1 MEFTKTRFLIWLL
14 PALLTSSLVGAA
26 EGDWPWW
33 RGPSKNGHADAKQ
46 KLPAKLSLD
55 DHTLWEAP
63 VPGRGH
69 GSPIVV
75 GDRVYLVSALEKEQS
90 QVVLCY
96 NRTNGKEIWQKEIHK
111 GGFFKKINHKATH
124 ASTTPA
130 WDGERLYV
138 SFMNSDAVW
147 TTALTADGEQVW
159 QKKITEYVVHQG
171 YAASPTVYKDLLL
184 ISADNKKSGAICA
197 LKRSNGDLVWK
208 VDRPKFPNYVSPV
221 VCHVQGRDQLVFSG
235 CEKVLSLDPL
245 TGKVIWEVDG
255 STQETVTSIVT
266 DGEHIFISGG
276 WPKNHVHAIA
286 TDGSGKV
293 VWKNITRVYVP
304 SMLVK
309 DGHLFAVM
317 DAGSAVCW
325 NCKTGKRIWRGK
337 LGGTF
342 SSSPVLVG
350 DDIHVIN
357 ETGEYTVF
365 KADPDEFKIV
375 HRENIGDKVF
385 ATPAICGGQ
394 LFVRVAE
401 YVNDKRV
408 EKLYCLGARK

>member
-1 MEFTKTRFLIWLL
+1 MEFTKTPLLMWLL
-14 PALLTSSLVGAA
+14 PTLLASPMAVAA

-33 RGPSKNGHADAKQ
+33 RGPSKNGHADPSQ
-46 KLPAKLSLD
+46 KLPAELSLD
-55 DHTLWEAP
+55 EHTLWEAP
-63 VPGRGH
+63 VPGKGH

-96 NRTNGKEIWQKEIHK
+96 NRSNGTEIWRKEIHK
-111 GGFFKKINHKATH
+111 GGFFQKINHKATH

-130 WDGERLYV
+130 WDGEKLYV
-138 SFMNSDAVW
+138 SFMNSNAVW

-197 LKRSNGDLVWK
+197 LNRSNGDLVWK

-221 VCHVQGRDQLVFSG
+221 VCHLQGRDQAVFSG
-235 CEKVLSLDPL
+235 CEKILSLDPV
-245 TGKVIWEVDG
+245 TGKVLWEVAG

-266 DGEHIFISGG
+266 DGELIFISGG

-286 TDGSGKV
+286 SDGSGKV

-317 DAGSAVCW
+317 DGGSAVCW
-325 NCKTGKRIWRGK
+325 NCKTGERLWKGK

-350 DDIHVIN
+350 DHIHVIN
-357 ETGEYTVF
+357 ETGEYSVF
-365 KADPDEFKIV
+365 KADPAKFEVV
-375 HRENIGDKVF
+375 HRERIGDKVF
-385 ATPAICGGQ
+385 ATPAICGNQ
-394 LFVRVAE
+394 MFVRVAQ
-401 YVNDKRV
+401 YVAEQRV